1 MVPSP
6 LFVNEQLQEAR
17 FSLVRIFPMAEP
29 SRKLQSG
36 EEKDTRL
43 STPQF
48 CLPREKAEFSLYNPI
63 SSTHTN
69 HY

>member
-6 LFVNEQLQEAR
+6 LFVYEQLQEAR
-17 FSLVRIFPMAEP
+17 FSIVRIFPLAEP

-43 STPQF
+43 SI
-48 CLPREKAEFSLYNPI
+48 CMVLPA
-63 SSTHTN
+63 
-69 HY
+69 